1 MKMLLLK
8 KLKKFRWFFILIAFS
23 LMSNCSGTESVR
35 NDSKVFSDQ
44 TSKTT
49 VNFIG
54 HWYGEGLREDLV
66 RNISREYEFENQH
79 IKVNMKFPEEVY
91 YTRDDFYSNQKFVSK
106 IIYEDKPE
114 WDIIRI
120 NGQYNEVVAM
130 TGDPDWPR
138 KCLVDF
144 SQIEEFRNGTIP
156 ELITDKT
163 KALWNG
169 IIPGP
174 FIEGQYWTLW
184 VNKKVAQKV
193 GIEVKQFGMTIDDFL
208 GYLKA
213 VNTFNISHPND
224 KITSFFNCK
233 DWPTIIALGVQLFA
247 SNFDDPTEFM
257 NAEYSSKR
265 LDAWEKTLQAVEQM
279 AQYNPLDPN
288 WRNLK
293 WDNTKE
299 VMLEGQ
305 TLFLMNGSWMYNIW
319 QSIDNKKVA
328 DCMPTEIPVFKKTE
342 LYPANYNVSWGV
354 LKNAPHRDEAIK
366 FMLAMNKPSTS
377 EIWVRYT
384 KSPSGIKGNL
394 TGLSFGTDQFEN
406 FSSYIQNTYRQFSY
420 KMVESSWLILGSSHN
435 DSPNYYTEVMEGKLT
450 AKEAMRL
457 IRNNLNQTDL
467 YF

>member
-1 MKMLLLK
+1 MNTHLVN
-8 KLKKFRWFFILIAFS
+8 KLKEYNWQFSLIALVLLF
-23 LMSNCSGTESVR
+23 NCSGSENEKT
-35 NDSKVFSDQ
+35 DYKVLSDQ

-66 RNISREYEFENQH
+66 KNISREYEFENQH
-79 IKVNMKFPEEVY
+79 VKVNMKFPEEVY

-106 IIYEDKPE
+106 IIYEEKPE

-120 NGQYNEVVAM
+120 NGQYNEVVEM

-144 SQIEEFRNGTIP
+144 SQIEEFRNGIIP
-156 ELITDKT
+156 ELLTEKT

-184 VNKKVAQKV
+184 TNKKVAQKV
-193 GIEVKQFGMTIDDFL
+193 GIEVKQIGMTIDDFL

-213 VNTFNISHPND
+213 VNNYNVSHPND
-224 KITSFFNCK
+224 KITAFFNCK
-233 DWPTIIALGVQLFA
+233 DWPTIITLGVQLFA
-247 SNFDDPTEFM
+247 SNFDNPTDFL
-257 NAEYSSKR
+257 NAELTPDR
-265 LDAWEKTLQAVEQM
+265 LVAWEKTLQAVEQM
-279 AQYNPLDPN
+279 AQYKPLNEN

-293 WDNTKE
+293 WDNSKVT
-299 VMLEGQ
+299 MLEGQ

-319 QSIDNKKVA
+319 QNIDNSKVT
-328 DCMPTEIPVFKKTE
+328 DCMPTEVPVFKKTE

-354 LKNAPHRDEAIK
+354 LKNAPHREEAIK
-366 FMLAMNKPSTS
+366 FMLAMNKPNTS
-377 EIWVRYT
+377 EMWVRYT

-394 TGLSFGTDQFEN
+394 TGLSFGSDQFEN
-406 FSSYIQNTYRQFSY
+406 FSSHIQTTYKQYSY
-420 KMVESSWLILGSSHN
+420 KMLESSWLILGAAN
-435 DSPNYYTEVMEGKLT
+435 NNSPNYYTEVMEGKLS
-450 AKEAMRL
+450 AREAMQL
-457 IRNNLNQTDL
+457 IRKNLNR
-467 YF
+467 